1 MTRFRKAAIV
11 GLVIIPIIAG
21 GFVMQ
26 ERRAVS
32 GSRLFDQ
39 VLAII
44 SDRYVDS
51 VEVGNLY
58 EKAARGLVAE
68 LKDPYADL
76 YTPKQLEAFNTNT
89 GGFYAGVGMQI
100 EPQDGWIVI
109 AKVFPNTPAS
119 EA

>member
-1 MTRFRKAAIV
+1 MTRFRKAAIA
-11 GLVIIPIIAG
+11 GLIVIPIVAG
-21 GFVMQ
+21 GFVVQ
-26 ERRAVS
+26 ERSAVA

-44 SDRYVDS
+44 SNQYVDS
-51 VEVGNLY
+51 VDVGTLY

-76 YTPKQLEAFNTNT
+76 YTPKQLEAFNPTP
-89 GGFYAGVGMQI
+89 GGFYAGVGMQM

-109 AKVFPNTPAS
+109 AKVFP
-119 EA
+119 